1 MPPRGRYTRGRGRG
15 GFSNFGS
22 SSSGHYVVCESAE
35 EREKLEKIRKRLAK
49 EEQLDITTKAMKPL
63 FKALGAK
70 TKKKKKKKKKRG
82 SSSSSSS
89 SSSSASSSSA
99 SPEKPASPRP
109 DLAADLR
116 TLQQSVSDLQKAM
129 AKFTQ
134 QPPPAPPPPPPPPP
148 PDSGSDD
155 LETAKRRFRD
165 SFANGRDPKF
175 RDLVE
180 IYDIDKRLNFARKL
194 DALVEKIYPH

>member
-116 TLQQSVSDLQKAM
+116 TLQQSVSDLQKA
-129 AKFTQ
+129 
-134 QPPPAPPPPPPPPP
+134 APPPPPPPPP

-165 SFANGRDPKF
+165 SFTNGRDPKF

>member
-70 TKKKKKKKKKRG
+70 TKKKKKKKKRG